1 MKANKLTLVRCLAS
15 KFSLICMLMLFGLTN
30 AFAQGKQ
37 SSVLYLD
44 AGDIVLG
51 QENTFSLV
59 LDNGATEV
67 AGMNFNIVLPKGITF
82 DEPNKENKFV
92 ANRTRLTKHH
102 KLTIDPKAGVPGEY
116 VITIFPSQVKTIKN
130 NAQGEGKGEIA
141 QLILKVDEN
150 FLDMDNKDIKL
161 HSIAMSD
168 ATGKVKPFEDQLKG
182 KEFAY
187 AVRPLMGTLVGEQEA
202 VSIYNGESAT
212 IGIALDNRN
221 IVTSLQFD
229 LHLPQGLTM
238 DKDEDGDFV
247 FIKSSRI
254 PNHDFICKEHGNK
267 ISVVLHSMSGW
278 KINGIENSN
287 LFSFKVNAAKDFN
300 AEGGEV
306 VIDNIVMADGTGASY
321 PTAAVVKVNVKN
333 LTGDKVAVEN
343 KIAELKKALEAAE
356 KHITENCADV
366 KEAWLAAENAQKK
379 AIVDRVAALE
389 KKLAASVKDLT
400 IAAEKETLLKDA
412 AEIQA
417 LVEEYQKAADK
428 AQADFVADKNK
439 KAANEAAYKKLN
451 EQLAGV
457 QAELDAANKTVAEEC
472 KNVAAQFEETAAAL
486 QAQVEAKKAEVK
498 KAYDEVALNAE
509 SVVDTK
515 ALSEAIAK
523 MVTDAQAAQKA
534 YDDEQAKLAANEAA
548 YAKLSAELEALQT
561 EVDKAEIQV
570 ATECKAVA
578 DSYKMDF
585 FNLGKKVEGMVKDL
599 KALYDKK
606 ELTAESTVDAA
617 AVKAEIA
624 ELVAKAQEA
633 QKAYEVEQAKLAA
646 NQAAFDRLNG
656 VLAGVEKQIAE
667 AKANVARDCKDVAA
681 QFDAAFEEVNVALAA
696 KKAEVKKAYD
706 AEELT
711 AESKVEVADVQAAMN
726 KVVEDAKAAQKAFD
740 EEQAKLSANEAAY
753 NRLNSEIALVQMN
766 LDAAKSTIARDYKD
780 VAAQFD
786 KAVAE
791 LQAQVDAMKAE
802 VKKAYDAKEL
812 TAESKIDAAAV
823 KAGVEKVLNDA
834 AVAQKAFEAEQAKL
848 AANEAAN
855 KRLNAAIADAQAQLD
870 AAKASL
876 AKDCKDVAAQFDKAV
891 ADLQAQL
898 DKMVA
903 DVKKA
908 YEAKELNAES
918 TVATEGVKI
927 AVANLLKDAQAAQKA
942 FEAAVEANEAAY
954 QRLQKDIAGVQK
966 ELDAVIDSI
975 QKNYAI
981 VADQFKGEKVQEM
994 IDDLKANLEG
1004 LYDNVELNE
1013 ESTVDTEAV
1022 QEAIEQL
1029 LADAK
1034 EAYIATGI
1042 GSIYADDAE
1051 VEGIYTLGGQRV
1063 NAPVK
1068 GWNIVKYVNGKSKKV
1083 YVK

>member
-37 SSVLYLD
+37 SSVLYLE

-92 ANRTRLTKHH
+92 ANRTRLTNHH

-116 VITIFPSQVKTIKN
+116 VITIFPSQVKVIKN

-212 IGIALDNRN
+212 IGVALDNRN

-229 LHLPQGLTM
+229 LHLPQGLKM

-247 FIKSSRI
+247 FIKSNRI

-278 KINGIENSN
+278 NINGIENSN

-306 VIDNIVMADGTGASY
+306 VIDNIVMADATGASY
-321 PTAAVVKVNVKN
+321 PTKAVVKVNVKN

-366 KEAWLAAENAQKK
+366 KEAWLAADNAQKK

-389 KKLAASVKDLT
+389 KNLAAAVKNLT
-400 IAAEKETLLKDA
+400 IAAEKEALLKDA
-412 AEIQA
+412 AEIQT
-417 LVEEYQKAADK
+417 LVEEYQAAADK
-428 AQADFVADKNK
+428 AQAEFVSSEAAKKANEEAYKKLSEQIAGVQAELDAANK
-439 KAANEAAYKKLN
+439 KVAEEAKDVAAQFAVTAKALQSQIDAKAAEVKKAYDEVKLTAESVVDTKAISEAIAKMVTDAQAAQAAHEANEAANAKLN

-457 QAELDAANKTVAEEC
+457 QAELDAANKTLAEEC

-486 QAQVEAKKAEVK
+486 QAQVDAKKAEVK
-498 KAYDEVALNAE
+498 KAYEEGALNAE

-515 ALSEAIAK
+515 AISEAIAK

-534 YDDEQAKLAANEAA
+534 YEEEQAKLAANEEA
-548 YAKLSAELEALQT
+548 YAKLSAELEALQV
-561 EVDKAEIQV
+561 EVEKAEIKV
-570 ATECKAVA
+570 ATECKDVA
-578 DSYKMDF
+578 DKFKMSF
-585 FNLGKKVEGMVKDL
+585 FDL
-599 KALYDKK
+599 KQKVVAMGKELKASYDKK

-617 AVKAEIA
+617 AVRAEI
-624 ELVAKAQEA
+624 EKILT
-633 QKAYEVEQAKLAA
+633 
-646 NQAAFDRLNG
+646 QAA
-656 VLAGVEKQIAE
+656 
-667 AKANVARDCKDVAA
+667 
-681 QFDAAFEEVNVALAA
+681 
-696 KKAEVKKAYD
+696 
-706 AEELT
+706 
-711 AESKVEVADVQAAMN
+711 AD
-726 KVVEDAKAAQKAFD
+726 
-740 EEQAKLSANEAAY
+740 
-753 NRLNSEIALVQMN
+753 
-766 LDAAKSTIARDYKD
+766 
-780 VAAQFD
+780 
-786 KAVAE
+786 
-791 LQAQVDAMKAE
+791 
-802 VKKAYDAKEL
+802 
-812 TAESKIDAAAV
+812 
-823 KAGVEKVLNDA
+823 
-834 AVAQKAFEAEQAKL
+834 QKAFE
-848 AANEAAN
+848 
-855 KRLNAAIADAQAQLD
+855 D
-870 AAKASL
+870 
-876 AKDCKDVAAQFDKAV
+876 DKA
-891 ADLQAQL
+891 
-898 DKMVA
+898 K
-903 DVKKA
+903 
-908 YEAKELNAES
+908 Y
-918 TVATEGVKI
+918 
-927 AVANLLKDAQAAQKA
+927 
-942 FEAAVEANEAAY
+942 EANEAAY
-954 QRLQKDIAGVQK
+954 KTLSAQLDKVQKLYDDTKFAIAVECKDVVADFTKVFDEIQSAIDAMYDQLNADYAAQKLTADSKLDIRSIEKQINQVKFDAQLAQNKFETDQIKRAANEKAYSRIQKDVEKVQEVLNAAIETIQK
-966 ELDAVIDSI
+966 E
-975 QKNYAI
+975 YAI
-981 VADQFKGEKVQEM
+981 IADQFKGENVQAL
-994 IDDLKANLEG
+994 IDKLNADLKAKYEA
-1004 LYDNVELNE
+1004 VELDE
-1013 ESTVDTEAV
+1013 TSSVDVEVKDIEKAV
-1022 QEAIEQL
+1022 EQL

-1034 EAYIATGI
+1034 KAFIATGI
-1042 GSIYADDAE
+1042 DGVSAEDATIE
-1051 VEGIYTLGGQRV
+1051 AVYTLTGKRIEK
-1063 NAPVK
+1063 PVR
-1068 GWNIVKYVNGKSKKV
+1068 GWNIVKYSNGFVKKL
-1083 YVK
+1083 YLK